1 MVFKETERVE
11 LKRILN
17 ETFEK
22 ALVAFLNTIDG
33 TIYIGV
39 DDDGNI
45 VGVDHLDDNLK
56 KIADIITTQIL
67 PNPQENVELGAK
79 FIDGKQIIVVD
90 VKRGNGLYYIKKYGR
105 SSNGCYIRMGT
116 TSRSMTEEQIEKKYI
131 ESISIPERSIVD
143 TPVLRDDFTFVKF
156 KRYLIACGIHIN
168 DQSFL
173 KNFNLVTFDGKYNIL
188 AELLADENMN
198 SIKVAVFKGKDKS
211 QFEKRN
217 EYGYTCLLESLQ
229 KVLTYCDAMN
239 ETFIDLS
246 VRPRIETRLF
256 NSEAFK
262 EAWINACVHNKWT
275 EGVPPAVYWFDDRLE
290 IVSYGGIPKNLSKQE
305 FLAGKTEPVNKELM
319 KIFLQCGVVEQSGHG
334 VPIVVRE
341 YGENAY
347 SFSDNMITVTIPFSR
362 LVGENAT
369 VNEENATVNEKNA
382 TVNEKNATVN
392 EENATV
398 NEENATVNEENA
410 TVKLSKTERQIMEAM
425 QSNKTVTIEE
435 LVALTQRHR
444 ATVIRSIKKLKDKN
458 LIGRIGSDKK
468 GFWVINN

>member
-1 MVFKETERVE
+1 
-11 LKRILN
+11 
-17 ETFEK
+17 
-22 ALVAFLNTIDG
+22 
-33 TIYIGV
+33 
-39 DDDGNI
+39 
-45 VGVDHLDDNLK
+45 
-56 KIADIITTQIL
+56 
-67 PNPQENVELGAK
+67 VELGAK

-143 TPVLRDDFTFVKF
+143 TPVLRDNFTFVKF

-410 TVKLSKTERQIMEAM
+410 TVNEENATVKLSKTERQIMEAM